1 MKQKIRYA
9 IEILLV
15 IAAIAVAI
23 YNFVTDRQ
31 IAYLASIIAVCG
43 TVAILVKDIICI
55 LGLVACNKKSMNYI
69 ISNEA
74 SITGDIKKVYE
85 NSILIENASGEYV
98 VSLKVENNDGIYSP
112 IMVGDKVAVY
122 FDGNIA
128 ESYPMQINT
137 VYAILLQEPANHTVN
152 EKP

>member
-1 MKQKIRYA
+1 MRKY
-9 IEILLV
+9 LLMV
-15 IAAIAVAI
+15 LS
-23 YNFVTDRQ
+23 N
-31 IAYLASIIAVCG
+31 
-43 TVAILVKDIICI
+43 ICI
-55 LGLVACNKKSMNYI
+55 LGLVACNKKSMNHI

-74 SITGDIKKVYE
+74 SITGDIKEVYE
-85 NSILIENASGEYV
+85 NSILIENESGEYV

-122 FDGNIA
+122 FDGSIA

-137 VYAILLQEPANHTVN
+137 VYAILLQEPANRTVN